1 MQEDWSGI
9 SVKETVDPCRYV
21 TAAQSLIQIRVGPL
35 YWLVSHY
42 TEKRIDKYSFS
53 NTCTC
58 IAGSM
63 FTNWNSKIRKI
74 SEIPGLYLIFIHC
87 KIRSVLGCFLH
98 EYTVKFVMLIN
109 QFKLVY
115 VTMKNLFSMYNLT
128 LYRKMQVFFFFILYK
143 YRHLHKSYFI
153 PWSWSGVFL
162 FIHKYVCTMYKLI
175 G

>member
-1 MQEDWSGI
+1 MG
-9 SVKETVDPCRYV
+9 PRYV

-98 EYTVKFVMLIN
+98 EYTVKFVVLIN

-128 LYRKMQVFFFFILYK
+128 LYRKMQVFFFLFYTNIVICTNRTSFLDLDLEFSCLY
-143 YRHLHKSYFI
+143 I
-153 PWSWSGVFL
+153 
-162 FIHKYVCTMYKLI
+162 ICMYNV
-175 G
+175 